1 MIKLSKDIAKDLRK
15 DLKEE
20 LGLNRNHV
28 SVTTTASQSIIVKL
42 KVDTDIEAVEDF
54 TRSYEVYERD
64 EATGEILQGG
74 NTFIFVEE
82 A

>member
-1 MIKLSKDIAKDLRK
+1 MIKLAKDIAKDLRK

-28 SVTTTASQSIIVKL
+28 SVTTASQSIIVKL